1 MFSKPELSAWRP
13 LICNTSDWTAISY
26 FPAAG
31 SVLLGSI
38 STNSM
43 SGLGSSILIEA
54 AAPRVLVCLICN
66 AGWLNFK
73 FVLLTS
79 KTAEGE
85 VSVPSFDVMETVAIM
100 PPLVGPC
107 TFSNSESGSALL
119 RSIDVSIGVVQTQV
133 LFSTARRRITS
144 LKEENFCFGLN
155 SGFWAHENLSVI
167 ERILEFSRGFSQ

>member
-31 SVLLGSI
+31 SVFFGSI

-43 SGLGSSILIEA
+43 SGFGSSILIDA
-54 AAPRVLVCLICN
+54 AAPRALVCLICN
-66 AGWLNFK
+66 AGWLNCK
-73 FVLLTS
+73 FVLDTS

-100 PPLVGPC
+100 PPLLGPC
-107 TFSNSESGSALL
+107 PFRNYEPGWPYL
-119 RSIDVSIGVVQTQV
+119 RSIDVSRSVVQM
-133 LFSTARRRITS
+133 RDNR
-144 LKEENFCFGLN
+144 
-155 SGFWAHENLSVI
+155 
-167 ERILEFSRGFSQ
+167 LED